1 VPQHGQC
8 QQTPDRQGVAACGGR
23 PLGPL
28 YLMLDAWYMRG
39 LLTHAVLRLTDR
51 LCSASSRTHALTGSE
66 ISKRSAW
73 YWQPIRNPGQLDVPD
88 CLGKP
93 LRHQSC
99 GISGCSS
106 IGRP

>member
-1 VPQHGQC
+1 MDGWDARGGSSRGAGFGRHRLVPQHGEC
-8 QQTPDRQGVAACGGR
+8 QQTPDRQGVAARGGR

-73 YWQPIRNPGQLDVPD
+73 YWQPIR
-88 CLGKP
+88 
-93 LRHQSC
+93 
-99 GISGCSS
+99 
-106 IGRP
+106 